1 MGRNADKRWRGGAGA
16 GAGAGKE
23 EKEESA
29 VSDRADQE
37 TTLVWR
43 HLLPLDETAGAFVGP
58 DLEFDPGAVQAFSF
72 IFSPF
77 SVSYRIHSARQWKIQ
92 TQKVPPETYGNL
104 QKKNILNCERKL
116 KNISSGTYPHSTG
129 AHKVS
134 RTTTRFMFCVK
145 KIKHTTCKQ
154 TFILASKL
162 IVFTYATQ

>member
-58 DLEFDPGAVQAFSF
+58 DLEFDPGAVQF
-72 IFSPF
+72 
-77 SVSYRIHSARQWKIQ
+77 RRSASSSLLFLFLTESTLHGSGKFRRRKFRRRLTEIYE
-92 TQKVPPETYGNL
+92 KKKTYF
-104 QKKNILNCERKL
+104 K
-116 KNISSGTYPHSTG
+116 
-129 AHKVS
+129 
-134 RTTTRFMFCVK
+134 M
-145 KIKHTTCKQ
+145 
-154 TFILASKL
+154 
-162 IVFTYATQ
+162 